1 MLSLVNEKEPDYIEY
16 IRIDTL
22 TSSELV
28 LAYDYEGDDGKQYTD
43 KEYFKRIN

>member
-1 MLSLVNEKEPDYIEY
+1 MLTMTDLKDPDYPKI
-16 IRIDTL
+16 IRIEKL

-28 LAYDYEGDDGKQYTD
+28 LAYDYEGEDGKTYTD